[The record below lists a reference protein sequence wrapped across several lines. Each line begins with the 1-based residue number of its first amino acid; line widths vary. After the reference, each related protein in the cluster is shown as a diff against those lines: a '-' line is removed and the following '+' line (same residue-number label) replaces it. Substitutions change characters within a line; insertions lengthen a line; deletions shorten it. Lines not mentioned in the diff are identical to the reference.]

1 MADSNDNESKH
12 VLTQAEYEALLNA
25 PRELTL
31 STYQEVLTNKTLAFK
46 VYFFLSQGLRLAI

>member
-46 VYFFLSQGLRLAI
+46 VYFFLSQGSQLAI

>member
-46 VYFFLSQGLRLAI
+46 VYFFYSQES

>member
-31 STYQEVLTNKTLAFK
+31 SSYQEVLAQKTLAFK
-46 VYFFLSQGLRLAI
+46 VYFFFSQESQLAT